1 HKHLWM
7 FGIFA
12 TFLGFGGVSETL
24 FGLFD
29 QISGRETDSV
39 HFGTLGVLGG
49 IAALPDIAALSP
61 YPTVSIAIYLTLL
74 LAFVGILAFI
84 VSIAIG
90 GLVHGIR
97 KVERGGEPTLKEGL
111 KAGAERVVDVFSAN
125 LLTKAIVA
133 LAFILTSVNLFSV
146 LSDASI

>member
-1 HKHLWM
+1 
-7 FGIFA
+7 
-12 TFLGFGGVSETL
+12 
-24 FGLFD
+24 
-29 QISGRETDSV
+29 
-39 HFGTLGVLGG
+39 
-49 IAALPDIAALSP
+49 
-61 YPTVSIAIYLTLL
+61 
-74 LAFVGILAFI
+74 AFI

-125 LLTKAIVA
+125 QLTKAIVA

-146 LSDASI
+146 LSDASITGNLFFFGSYVIFTMIALMAAVAGIYATMDNV